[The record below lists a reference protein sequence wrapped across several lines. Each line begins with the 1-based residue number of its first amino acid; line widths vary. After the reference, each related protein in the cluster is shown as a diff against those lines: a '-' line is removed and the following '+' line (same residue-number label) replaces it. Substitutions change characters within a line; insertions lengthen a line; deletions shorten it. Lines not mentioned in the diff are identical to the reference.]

1 MLVIGLLAGLGHND
15 VNRFLD
21 IEATVDEEED
31 EEEEEGNDSESES
44 QTYCPS
50 LQLHLSDG
58 FIDREDSDMPANNNH
73 YMPFRQRDQTS
84 DHEGGWH
91 DCVASLVERYASGS
105 KFKTTH
111 HTAEDNCRNEWPL
124 IDPVVVSCI
133 ENITTHDY
141 PFWRVRC
148 RVSY

>member
-1 MLVIGLLAGLGHND
+1 VG
-15 VNRFLD
+15 
-21 IEATVDEEED
+21 EED
-31 EEEEEGNDSESES
+31 EEDEENEEGNDGESAS
-44 QTYCPS
+44 QTYGPS

-58 FIDREDSDMPANNNH
+58 FIKDSDVPANNSH
-73 YMPFRQRDQTS
+73 YMPFRQRNQTS

-124 IDPVVVSCI
+124 IDPLVVSCI

>member
-1 MLVIGLLAGLGHND
+1 MLVTKGWLLAGPGHN
-15 VNRFLD
+15 NQFLD
-21 IEATVDEEED
+21 IEATVGEED
-31 EEEEEGNDSESES
+31 EEDEESKEGNDGESES

-50 LQLHLSDG
+50 LQLHLLDG
-58 FIDREDSDMPANNNH
+58 FIEDKPANNSH
-73 YMPFRQRDQTS
+73 YMPFRQLNQTS

-91 DCVASLVERYASGS
+91 DCVASLAEHYASGS
-105 KFKTTH
+105 KFKTT
-111 HTAEDNCRNEWPL
+111 AEDNCRNERPQ
-124 IDPVVVSCI
+124 IDPVVVFCI